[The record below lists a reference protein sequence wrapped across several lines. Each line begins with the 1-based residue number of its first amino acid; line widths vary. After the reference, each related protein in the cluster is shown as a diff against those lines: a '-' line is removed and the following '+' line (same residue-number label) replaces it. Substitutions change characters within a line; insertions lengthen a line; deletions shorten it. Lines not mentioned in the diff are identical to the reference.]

1 MSQNAPSPET
11 IRLIA
16 RILRARPTTQS
27 ELPDLIGS
35 VHRTVAALAAA
46 PRLAASVDPSVDATV
61 EARTAAEAPVRRA
74 RRSRTR
80 AVFAAAAAPDPVA
93 PAPRLM
99 RRAEVAGPARAP
111 EATAPRTRTGLRG
124 VVKWY
129 DPRSRVGALRLPG
142 HDDIAVDANA
152 LERAGV
158 PRLFKGQEIEASVV
172 IEPDGAARLL
182 AVSLPGRPETEPLG
196 AVGATRRQQKPVVI
210 EMKRDAMRRVGARLE
225 AELILGGG
233 RR

>member
-1 MSQNAPSPET
+1 MPQNAPSPET

-16 RILRARPTTQS
+16 RILRVRPTAQS
-27 ELPDLIGS
+27 EVPDLIGS
-35 VHRTVAALAAA
+35 VHRAVAGLTAGPTVAA
-46 PRLAASVDPSVDATV
+46 RVDETEETGA
-61 EARTAAEAPVRRA
+61 AAEAPLRRT

-80 AVFAAAAAPDPVA
+80 AVFAAAAAPQPVA
-93 PAPRLM
+93 SAPRLM
-99 RRAEVAGPARAP
+99 RRAEVAGAARAP
-111 EATAPRTRTGLRG
+111 ESSLPQTRTGLRG
-124 VVKWY
+124 IVKWY
-129 DPRSRVGALRLPG
+129 DPKSRVGALRLPG
-142 HDDIAVDANA
+142 HDDVAVDANA

-172 IEPDGAARLL
+172 VEPDGAARLL

-196 AVGATRRQQKPVVI
+196 TIGPMRRQQKPVVI

-225 AELILGGG
+225 AEHILGSG